1 MAVNSESREF
11 SSAQTTA
18 STPGPSRMLSS
29 NGATTPPTILQ
40 SSFAA
45 RVRRSRAGGQRSDP
59 EDDIDAVAVDLDA
72 LDQGP
77 DQVTLERPVDLGHPP
92 LHPLGE
98 VLEPADDQGQGRP
111 QGGFIP

>member
-1 MAVNSESREF
+1 LANKGEI
-11 SSAQTTA
+11 
-18 STPGPSRMLSS
+18 G
-29 NGATTPPTILQ
+29 PPTILQ

-59 EDDIDAVAVDLDA
+59 EDDIDAVAVDLDV

>member
-1 MAVNSESREF
+1 
-11 SSAQTTA
+11 
-18 STPGPSRMLSS
+18 
-29 NGATTPPTILQ
+29 LQ